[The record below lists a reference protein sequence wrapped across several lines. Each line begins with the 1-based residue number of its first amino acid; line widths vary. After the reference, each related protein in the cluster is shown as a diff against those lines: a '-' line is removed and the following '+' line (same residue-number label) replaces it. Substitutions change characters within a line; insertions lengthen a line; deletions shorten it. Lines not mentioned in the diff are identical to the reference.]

1 MLPVNQFVAYNKIKS
16 LIREC
21 DIGYIELEE
30 AMKLINAMFVK
41 DYSYK
46 RYVYAVR
53 IYIDHTTG
61 YKVMADLAFG
71 DGGRPNGETTT
82 IEWDVISE
90 REKYVINA
98 YTFIWDEREVPESK
112 TFKEFINNK

>member
-1 MLPVNQFVAYNKIKS
+1 MLPANPISAFNKAQMAIHNCERGF
-16 LIREC
+16 ITR
-21 DIGYIELEE
+21 EE
-30 AMKLINAMFVK
+30 ALKLLNALFIT
-41 DYSYK
+41 DYSYR